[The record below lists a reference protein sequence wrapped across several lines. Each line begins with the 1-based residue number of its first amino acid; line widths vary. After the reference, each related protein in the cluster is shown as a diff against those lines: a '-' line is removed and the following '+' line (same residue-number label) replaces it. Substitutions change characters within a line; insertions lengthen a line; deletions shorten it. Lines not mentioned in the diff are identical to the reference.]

1 MDLVIKL
8 NSQTV
13 GKDKI
18 ARLVQYS
25 CRALWASKEARL
37 SSTSKETIQTLKQ
50 IESILSSFRKL
61 LRFGKG
67 FEVLYSAAVSVD
79 LKRLSNQLFIVLGK
93 VSSGLFLLA
102 DHVVWLSRSGI
113 SKNVNT
119 AQWLARSNRFW
130 LISIVMNLCRDLQE
144 LSHLFIYFV
153 SKSNLLDLLQTLSVV
168 LKEHKSL
175 VVDTVKNVC
184 DVFIPL
190 NGLGYVKMSNQT
202 IGILGAISS
211 VMGLLPLIYPR
222 LKF

>member
-1 MDLVIKL
+1 M
-8 NSQTV
+8 
-13 GKDKI
+13 
-18 ARLVQYS
+18 
-25 CRALWASKEARL
+25 
-37 SSTSKETIQTLKQ
+37 
-50 IESILSSFRKL
+50 SI
-61 LRFGKG
+61 
-67 FEVLYSAAVSVD
+67 D

-119 AQWLARSNRFW
+119 AQWLTRSNRFW

-144 LSHLFIYFV
+144 LNHLFIYFV

-190 NGLGYVKMSNQT
+190 NGLGYVQMSNQT

>member
-1 MDLVIKL
+1 MDLIIKL

-25 CRALWASKEARL
+25 CRALWASKEANNL
-37 SSTSKETIQTLKQ
+37 GAKTTESIQVLKL
-50 IESILSSFRKL
+50 IEGILSSFRKL

-67 FEVLYSAAVSVD
+67 FEVLYAAGSSVEM
-79 LKRLSNQLFIVLGK
+79 KQLSQQLFIVLGK

-113 SKNVNT
+113 SKGVDAT
-119 AQWLARSNRFW
+119 EWLARSNRFW
-130 LISIVMNLCRDLQE
+130 LISIAMNLCRDLQE
-144 LSHLFIYFV
+144 LYRLTVYYSRSNIRNLARTVSVIYNEN
-153 SKSNLLDLLQTLSVV
+153 KP
-168 LKEHKSL
+168 L

-184 DVFIPL
+184 DIFIPL
-190 NGLGYVKMSNQT
+190 NGLGYVKVSNQT

-211 VMGLLPLIYPR
+211 IMGLLPLIYPR